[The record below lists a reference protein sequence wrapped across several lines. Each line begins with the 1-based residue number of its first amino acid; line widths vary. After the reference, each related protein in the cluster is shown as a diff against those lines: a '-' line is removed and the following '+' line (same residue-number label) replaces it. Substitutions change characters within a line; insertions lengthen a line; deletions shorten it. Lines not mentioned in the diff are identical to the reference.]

1 MPRRLLLCPGL
12 YGSRYV
18 SYGTI
23 ILYRVGVC
31 ALVCVGDKNKKE
43 SSYDNNCTIK
53 SIRIGSVVG
62 RARHGMAIC
71 LWREEG
77 SPARR
82 RFSNTL
88 WYLRY
93 GTDSHR
99 HITHTLSTLGMFFS
113 RHHFK
118 NIARCWIT
126 VGYSAY
132 SLEVEA

>member
-1 MPRRLLLCPGL
+1 MEALWDGYLFVAGRRLPGPP
-12 YGSRYV
+12 GSVAANIDYSLV
-18 SYGTI
+18 SD
-23 ILYRVGVC
+23 L
-31 ALVCVGDKNKKE
+31 
-43 SSYDNNCTIK
+43 SYFFLQL
-53 SIRIGSVVG
+53 RIGPTDLFMVVP
-62 RARHGMAIC
+62 RNDAIFPKLHTNQYISC
-71 LWREEG
+71 YR
-77 SPARR
+77 SPW
-82 RFSNTL
+82 FSNTL